1 MLNIA
6 DIGALEFPSFIE
18 ATPMAVLVSDSSGK
32 ICFVNTQLET
42 TFGYKA
48 HELMGQTVEMLVP
61 HSSRAQHVNQR
72 KDFIKARR
80 SRLVNSGKML
90 KALHADGHEFYLQIG
105 ITTIGDK
112 ENTYTA
118 AFIIDVSE
126 KYSQDQR
133 IRQMMESMPFGLLLT
148 DESGTIIMTNAELD
162 RIFGY
167 ERNTLIGSPVECLI
181 PERLRT
187 GHISTRKAF
196 SKKPESRKM
205 GSGRDLVAVR
215 RNGLE
220 FPAEISLSPLNDNGE
235 VRMLAV
241 ISDITRRKQLESTLR
256 HQSCY
261 DSLTN
266 LPNRNLFLDRL
277 DQACI
282 KQARQNTGFALLMI
296 DLDRFKEVN
305 DSLGHPVG
313 DIVLNEVGQRFER
326 VLRKSDSIARI
337 GGDEF
342 SAVLHNISEAKDAIL
357 LAEKLIES
365 LRPPVIADKHALS
378 VGASIGIA
386 LCPCHGTDKN
396 TLIAHAD
403 FAMYQAKRGVHSV
416 VVDNT
421 PPGQVPAPQQEIATE
436 IEEAL
441 QRKELIFYY
450 QPKVNL
456 SDGTLMGV
464 EALIRWVRPN
474 MVVISPI
481 EFIPAIEESPVLEKF
496 TFVTLEMAFSQA
508 KVFQQEGNPLS
519 VAVNLS
525 ARMLEHP
532 QLVDMVGVL
541 LKKYAIQPSLI
552 ALEITETALVINP
565 IKARNA
571 IEALEKYGV
580 TFSIDDFGA
589 GFTSFKYLKNFHF
602 DEIKID
608 QEFITALQPESFD
621 ATLVQSIAGF
631 CKGLNIRLLAEGIET
646 ELVLQLLLKLG
657 CQFGQGYHIARPM
670 PIDEFNVWRRE
681 YLKS

>member
-1 MLNIA
+1 MLDIA

-32 ICFVNTQLET
+32 VCFVNTQLES

-48 HELMGQTVEMLVP
+48 QELLGQTVEILIP

-72 KDFIKARR
+72 KHFIKERK
-80 SRLVNSGKML
+80 SRLVSSGRTL
-90 KALHADGHEFYLQIG
+90 KALHADGHEFYVQIG

-126 KYSQDQR
+126 KHSQDQR

-162 RIFGY
+162 QIFGY
-167 ERNTLIGSPVECLI
+167 ERNSLIGSTVECLI
-181 PERLRT
+181 PERLRK
-187 GHISTRKAF
+187 GHTNTRKAF
-196 SKKPESRKM
+196 SKKPEPRKM

-282 KQARQNTGFALLMI
+282 KQARHNTGFALLMI

-313 DIVLNEVGQRFER
+313 DIVLNEVGQRFEQ

-342 SAVLHNISEAKDAIL
+342 SAVLHNISETEDAIL

-365 LRPPVIADKHALS
+365 LRSPVMADTHALS

-386 LCPCHGTDKN
+386 LCPQHGTDKN

-421 PPGQVPAPQQEIATE
+421 PPEQVPAPQQAIATE
-436 IEEAL
+436 IEGAL
-441 QRKELIFYY
+441 ERKELVFYY

-456 SDGTLMGV
+456 RDGTLIGV
-464 EALIRWVRPN
+464 EALIRWERPN
-474 MVVISPI
+474 MGVINPI
-481 EFIPAIEESPVLEKF
+481 KFIPAIEESSVLEKF
-496 TFVTLEMAFSQA
+496 TFTTLEMAFYQA
-508 KVFQQEGNPLS
+508 NVFQQEGNPLK

-532 QLVDMVGVL
+532 RLVDTVSDL
-541 LKKYAIQPSLI
+541 LKKYDIQPNLI

-565 IKARNA
+565 IKARNT
-571 IEALEKYGV
+571 IEAIEKYGV

-608 QEFITALQPESFD
+608 QEFITALQLESFD
-621 ATLVQSIAGF
+621 ASLVQSIAGF
-631 CKGLNIRLLAEGIET
+631 CKGLNIRLVAEGIET
-646 ELVLQLLLKLG
+646 EFVLQLLLKLG

-670 PIDEFNVWRRE
+670 PIDEFNVWRKGVRTI
-681 YLKS
+681 